1 MTHDNIDI
9 LVVDDDISHCTI
21 LQALLRGWGYNV
33 ALANSG
39 RQALEQ
45 VREQVFDLVL
55 CDVRMAEM
63 DGIATLKE
71 IKTLNP
77 AIPVLIM
84 TAYSSVETAVEAL
97 KTGALDYLIK
107 PLDFDNLQAT
117 LEKALAHTH
126 SVDAETPAVSASQFG
141 MVGKSPAM
149 QHLLSEIALVAPSE
163 ATVLIHGDSGTGK
176 ELAAQAIH
184 REFFARRGQRSG
196 KKTPPF
202 VAINCGAITESLLE
216 AELFGYEEGAFTG
229 SRRGGRAGL
238 FEIAHGGTLFLEK
251 IEYLA
256 PELQSALLQ
265 VIKQGVLTRLDA
277 RRLIPV
283 DVKVI
288 ATTTVDLANL
298 VEQNRFSRQLYYA
311 LHSFEIVIPPLRAR
325 RNSIPSLVHNRL
337 KSLEKR
343 FSSRLKMDDDALAQL
358 VAYSWPGNDFELNS
372 VIENIAI
379 SSDNGHI
386 RLSNLPEYLFA
397 ERPGADAGSSLL
409 PASLTF
415 SAIEKEAIIHAA
427 RVTSGRVQEMAQLL
441 NIGRTTLWRKMKQ
454 YDIDAGQFKRG
465 RME

>member
-1 MTHDNIDI
+1 MKT
-9 LVVDDDISHCTI
+9 
-21 LQALLRGWGYNV
+21 A
-33 ALANSG
+33 ALAVLSWPTAG
-39 RQALEQ
+39 RCFWKNRIPGAGAAVRAAAGDQA
-45 VREQVFDLVL
+45 
-55 CDVRMAEM
+55 
-63 DGIATLKE
+63 
-71 IKTLNP
+71 
-77 AIPVLIM
+77 
-84 TAYSSVETAVEAL
+84 
-97 KTGALDYLIK
+97 
-107 PLDFDNLQAT
+107 
-117 LEKALAHTH
+117 
-126 SVDAETPAVSASQFG
+126 
-141 MVGKSPAM
+141 
-149 QHLLSEIALVAPSE
+149 
-163 ATVLIHGDSGTGK
+163 
-176 ELAAQAIH
+176 
-184 REFFARRGQRSG
+184 
-196 KKTPPF
+196 
-202 VAINCGAITESLLE
+202 
-216 AELFGYEEGAFTG
+216 
-229 SRRGGRAGL
+229 
-238 FEIAHGGTLFLEK
+238 
-251 IEYLA
+251 
-256 PELQSALLQ
+256 
-265 VIKQGVLTRLDA
+265 GVLTRLDA

-343 FSSRLKMDDDALAQL
+343 FSSRLKMDEDALAQL